1 MQVTSKTGRKI
12 VLPDETEDKAIN
24 KGIAADPD
32 TLELGDAF
40 FTKAKPAAQVMGAE
54 LVERLKRGRGR
65 PAGSVAS
72 QTKEKVNLRLDPDVL
87 AALRAT
93 GRGWQTRVNDLLR
106 EDIEAGRLAELTE
119 GR

>member
-1 MQVTSKTGRKI
+1 MQVTSRTGRKI
-12 VLPDETEDKAIN
+12 VLPDEAEDKAIN
-24 KGIAADPD
+24 KGIGSDPD
-32 TLELGDAF
+32 TVELDDAF

-54 LVERLKRGRGR
+54 IVEGLKRGRGR
-65 PAGSVAS
+65 PAGSVAA

-106 EDIEAGRLAELTE
+106 EDIEAGRLAELT
-119 GR
+119 